1 MALPLASALPVVKG
15 LWTQSKWVIIIGLL
29 GFTHFTAWNAG
40 VKSELRKQADQA
52 NKAVVQER
60 KRGVE
65 AVKRASTDVARIKEL
80 EAKNDELT
88 KRLDAIPDR
97 ALCPMS
103 DDELRILTEIQE
115 GTKR

>member
-1 MALPLASALPVVKG
+1 MALPLAVLPVLKG
-15 LWTQSKWVIIIGLL
+15 LWSQSKWVIIIGFL

-40 VKSELRKQADQA
+40 VKSELRKQADLS
-52 NKAVVQER
+52 NKAVVEER
-60 KRGVE
+60 KKGVA
-65 AVKRASTDVARIKEL
+65 AVKRAASDVKRIEEL
-80 EAKNDELT
+80 ERTNAELT
-88 KRLDAIPDR
+88 KKLDEIPDR